1 MNLFLVLLIVISIG
15 VANAYAYSPNPD
27 TTHQMITPVTVFG
40 KTYHLQ
46 VDNSTYDIYYGFD
59 TANTLIQKITLV
71 PEHNTMHL
79 DLTKSNETDAMW
91 IHFPI
96 SVISADKNDFV
107 LYIDGQEK
115 KYELT
120 ESDHSIVMG
129 FVVPANAQSV
139 DIQGTRVIPEFP
151 IAAVVTT
158 ISFAMVIYGTRFF
171 KQ

>member
-1 MNLFLVLLIVISIG
+1 MNPFLVLLIVISIG
-15 VANAYAYSPNPD
+15 IANAYAYSPNPD

-46 VDNSTYDIYYGFD
+46 VNNSTYDIYYGFD
-59 TANTLIQKITLV
+59 VVNTMVQKITLV
-71 PEHNTMHL
+71 PEHDTMHL

-91 IHFPI
+91 IHFPM
-96 SVISADKNDFV
+96 SVISADKNNFV

-139 DIQGTRVIPEFP
+139 DIQGTNVIPEFP
-151 IAAVVTT
+151 IVAIVSV
-158 ISFAMVIYGTRFF
+158 ISFAIVIYSTKFF
-171 KQ
+171 K